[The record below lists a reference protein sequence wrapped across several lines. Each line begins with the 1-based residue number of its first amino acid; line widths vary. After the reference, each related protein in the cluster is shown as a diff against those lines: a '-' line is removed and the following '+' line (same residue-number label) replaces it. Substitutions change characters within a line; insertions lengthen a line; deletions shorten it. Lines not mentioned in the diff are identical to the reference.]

1 MKEEETTSSLKLHKL
16 LKKPYTGTS
25 PTAPWTLSLAAHRQ
39 PAITRGPYPSP
50 LTGNPQ
56 SPEDRGS
63 DEQSKEKNFDFDSSL
78 ALFKQR
84 KDKNIWEYTQTL
96 TLTAL
101 FHCSSRERIRIYG
114 RNLWEYTS
122 LVKKNYGR
130 I

>member
-1 MKEEETTSSLKLHKL
+1 MSC
-16 LKKPYTGTS
+16 
-25 PTAPWTLSLAAHRQ
+25 LSLAARRQ
-39 PAITRGPYPSP
+39 PAITG
-50 LTGNPQ
+50 
-56 SPEDRGS
+56 EDRGS
-63 DEQSKEKNFDFDSSL
+63 DEERNEKNFDFDSSRS
-78 ALFKQR
+78 R
-84 KDKNIWEYTQTL
+84 KDKTSKGKKQTL